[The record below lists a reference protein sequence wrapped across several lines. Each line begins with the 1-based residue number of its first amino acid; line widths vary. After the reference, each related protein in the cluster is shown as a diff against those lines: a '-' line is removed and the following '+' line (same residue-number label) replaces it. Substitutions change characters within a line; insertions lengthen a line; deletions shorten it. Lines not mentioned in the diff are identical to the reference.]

1 MTSIQTGQ
9 ISAQSINLPKSG
21 RKEVNNNMAKDGTHR
36 GGKRTG
42 AGRKPKPLAEKLQE
56 GKAATALS
64 LPELEGA
71 EIPAIREFLSEEP
84 RRGEMYGLEIYEQML
99 QWLSERGCA
108 QLISPHLLEQYSL
121 AFARWIQ
128 AEKLINQSGLLGR
141 HPTTG
146 NAIASPFVQI
156 AQSYLKESNLLF
168 QQIFSIV
175 SANSREP
182 VTGNPQDDIMEKL
195 LGR

>member
-9 ISAQSINLPKSG
+9 ISAQSINLPISG

-71 EIPAIREFLSEEP
+71 EIPAIREFLSEK
-84 RRGEMYGLEIYEQML
+84 GHM
-99 QWLSERGCA
+99 
-108 QLISPHLLEQYSL
+108 
-121 AFARWIQ
+121 
-128 AEKLINQSGLLGR
+128 
-141 HPTTG
+141 
-146 NAIASPFVQI
+146 
-156 AQSYLKESNLLF
+156 
-168 QQIFSIV
+168 
-175 SANSREP
+175 
-182 VTGNPQDDIMEKL
+182 D
-195 LGR
+195 

>member
-64 LPELEGA
+64 LPELEA
-71 EIPAIREFLSEEP
+71 
-84 RRGEMYGLEIYEQML
+84 RRYRPSGNFSLRNSA
-99 QWLSERGCA
+99 WERCTALKSTSKCCNG
-108 QLISPHLLEQYSL
+108 
-121 AFARWIQ
+121 F
-128 AEKLINQSGLLGR
+128 
-141 HPTTG
+141 
-146 NAIASPFVQI
+146 QI
-156 AQSYLKESNLLF
+156 EDAPS
-168 QQIFSIV
+168 
-175 SANSREP
+175 
-182 VTGNPQDDIMEKL
+182 
-195 LGR
+195 